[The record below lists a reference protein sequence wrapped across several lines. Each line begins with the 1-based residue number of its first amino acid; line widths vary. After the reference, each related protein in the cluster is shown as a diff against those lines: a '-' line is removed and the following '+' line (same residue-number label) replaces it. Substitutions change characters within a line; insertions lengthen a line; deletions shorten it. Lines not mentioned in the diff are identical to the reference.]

1 MPVPHKKRPPGLGG
15 RSDHVFSDGDDFPGA
30 PEQEQRH
37 NGVDKFVIPAV
48 QRVQQRAQRGPDQV
62 SGGGAGSHDDREAQ
76 HGWHRIPMRQDITGI
91 GGDPQHQDVDVQELQ
106 EEAVH
111 IGQRLAGGAGLLLG
125 AGAAHQRAVGQIEDI
140 SRAHILGHG
149 DNLRH
154 QLSQPG
160 TAEAAQQHNGDQSRP
175 DPKNQRPAL
184 PDAVPAGAAEQQNV
198 VGPRGKGGC
207 TGIRRQL

>member
-76 HGWHRIPMRQDITGI
+76 HGWHRIPMGQDITC
-91 GGDPQHQDVDVQELQ
+91 
-106 EEAVH
+106 
-111 IGQRLAGGAGLLLG
+111 LLYT
-125 AGAAHQRAVGQIEDI
+125 
-140 SRAHILGHG
+140 SP
-149 DNLRH
+149 
-154 QLSQPG
+154 S
-160 TAEAAQQHNGDQSRP
+160 
-175 DPKNQRPAL
+175 
-184 PDAVPAGAAEQQNV
+184 
-198 VGPRGKGGC
+198 PRD
-207 TGIRRQL
+207 

>member
-76 HGWHRIPMRQDITGI
+76 HGWHRIPMGQDITGI

-111 IGQRLAGGAGLLLG
+111 IGQRLAGGADLLLG
-125 AGAAHQRAVGQIEDI
+125 AGAAHQR
-140 SRAHILGHG
+140 
-149 DNLRH
+149 
-154 QLSQPG
+154 
-160 TAEAAQQHNGDQSRP
+160 DQR
-175 DPKNQRPAL
+175 
-184 PDAVPAGAAEQQNV
+184 
-198 VGPRGKGGC
+198 
-207 TGIRRQL
+207 